1 MPNSSVVSVLGYRAW
16 PLGRVLLC
24 WLLLLPLSAWQWQP
38 RSSTLEGLGLGTP
51 PLLALEPNRLGAL
64 SPDGRRSPAP
74 PLGLSALYALV
85 WLSATA
91 APSWAAHLTYT
102 PTSNRQRLIAL
113 NQLRLEGG

>member
-38 RSSTLEGLGLGTP
+38 RSATLEGLGLGTP

-74 PLGLSALYALV
+74 LIYPSALYALV
-85 WLSATA
+85 WLSTTTA
-91 APSWAAHLTYT
+91 PTWAAHLTYT
-102 PTSNRQRLIAL
+102 PTSNRHRLIAL